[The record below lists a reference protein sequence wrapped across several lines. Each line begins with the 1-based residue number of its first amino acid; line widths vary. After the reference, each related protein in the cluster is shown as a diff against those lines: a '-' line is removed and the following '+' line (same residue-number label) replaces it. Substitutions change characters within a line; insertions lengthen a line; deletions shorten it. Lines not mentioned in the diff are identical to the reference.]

1 MSVNSTFPR
10 ILACALALTATA
22 GISVA
27 RAAGS
32 DVGSSATPGVSP
44 PAQVFEESYEGPP
57 VVGDGLTLAPDLA
70 PLAPGNRTWEVRIDV
85 VVREIEIAPGVR
97 YQAWTFGGS
106 VPGPVLHVRQG
117 DRVKF
122 TLRNRSGEVVAV
134 TPPEHGGSLFLDE
147 LAQSDLQ
154 KGRSEVMPMPHGID
168 FHAAQV
174 APNDKWRPI
183 QPGESI
189 RFEWTANYPGV
200 FIYHCS
206 QPPVL
211 QHLSMGQYGVVVV
224 SPKDGYPT
232 DSLVDREYVV
242 VQSEFYLAQG
252 EDGLWALDFPAA
264 LAKQPSQVA
273 FNGHVSSLIDR
284 PLKANAGDR
293 VRLYVLNVG
302 PNDTS
307 SIHVIGT
314 ILDRVYYDGNPAN
327 VLTGLQTVLL
337 GASNGAVVEF
347 VVPEPGVYTLVDHE
361 FADATK
367 GAMGRIV
374 VGPAKTV
381 TQPSGN

>member
-1 MSVNSTFPR
+1 MIRSASSTF
-10 ILACALALTATA
+10 ACLLLFGVSLTV
-22 GISVA
+22 SPA
-27 RAAGS
+27 RAADAG
-32 DVGSSATPGVSP
+32 VAATGARVVSP
-44 PAQVFEESYEGPP
+44 PAEVFEEPYEGPP
-57 VVGDGLTLAPDLA
+57 VVGDGLTLAPALA
-70 PLAPGNRTWEVRIDV
+70 PLSPGNHVHKVRIDV

-97 YQAWTFGGS
+97 YRAWTFGGS

-117 DRVKF
+117 DRVQF
-122 TLRNRSGEVVAV
+122 TLKNRSAEAVSV
-134 TPPEHGGSLFLDE
+134 TPPEDGGSLFLDQ
-147 LAQSDLQ
+147 LAASDLQ
-154 KGRSEVMPMPHGID
+154 KGKSVVMPMPHGID
-168 FHAAQV
+168 FHAALV

-189 RFEWTANYPGV
+189 RFEWTALYPGV

-211 QHLSMGQYGVVVV
+211 QHIAMGQYGVVVV

-232 DSLVDREYVV
+232 DKEVDREYVV

-252 EDGLWALDFPAA
+252 EDGLWKLDLPAA

-273 FNGHVSSLIDR
+273 FNGHVRSLVDH
-284 PLKANAGDR
+284 PLEAEAGER

-314 ILDRVYYDGNPAN
+314 IMDRVYYDGNPAN
-327 VLTGLQTVLL
+327 VLTGMQTVLL

-347 VVPEPGVYTLVDHE
+347 VVPEAGVYTLVDHE

-367 GAMGRIV
+367 GAMGKIV
-374 VGPAKTV
+374 VGPAGGAAKSS
-381 TQPSGN
+381 PN